1 VPRARIA
8 DIAIGAKVRVS
19 KNVIAK
25 NGIEPLKRAIA
36 PREKRGSGGRVFIA
50 CRRPGPL
57 QLPGR
62 RLQPVGRIADE
73 VAAEFFPTDPPQE
86 ERQPPGSGRARIA

>member
-25 NGIEPLKRAIA
+25 NVIEPLKRAIA
-36 PREKRGSGGRVFIA
+36 AREKRGSGSRVLIA
-50 CRRPGPL
+50 CRRPG
-57 QLPGR
+57 
-62 RLQPVGRIADE
+62 
-73 VAAEFFPTDPPQE
+73 AATHSISGTPTTTSRPY
-86 ERQPPGSGRARIA
+86 RWRSR

>member
-1 VPRARIA
+1 MPRARIA

-36 PREKRGSGGRVFIA
+36 PREKRGRGGHVLIA
-50 CRRPGPL
+50 CRRPGAATYSASGT
-57 QLPGR
+57 QTTTGR
-62 RLQPVGRIADE
+62 PYR
-73 VAAEFFPTDPPQE
+73 
-86 ERQPPGSGRARIA
+86 